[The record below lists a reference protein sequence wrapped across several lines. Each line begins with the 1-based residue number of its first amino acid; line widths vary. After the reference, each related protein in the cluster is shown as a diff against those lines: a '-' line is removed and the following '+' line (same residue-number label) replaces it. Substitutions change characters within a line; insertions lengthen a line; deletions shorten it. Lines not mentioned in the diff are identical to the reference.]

1 MRYLAKAKIN
11 LTLDVVGKL
20 PDGYHQIKS
29 LVLKIPLF
37 DVIEI
42 DEGEKGI
49 YFTGEGVRE
58 DNTVKKALD
67 LFLKEI
73 NVKKEFSVKII
84 KNIPIGSGLGGG
96 SSDAASVLK
105 ALNSIFG
112 YPLSLEDLLNIGA
125 EIGSDV
131 PLFIREENLLLIENK
146 GEKVMPIYVKDREFF
161 IAVVFP
167 GFRISTSRVY
177 SLVDE
182 YSYFNTSTD
191 TVLDRLISNEDFL
204 SYLKN
209 DLEKF
214 AIKLNPGLVK
224 FKEELKGFNP
234 DALVLSGSG
243 SSYALFFK
251 NPQSLFLLEKSL
263 KNSPLQVFLFHVLGW
278 EKIYRIDRQ
287 TKE

>member
-1 MRYLAKAKIN
+1 MKYLAKAKIN

-20 PDGYHQIKS
+20 PDGYHKIKS
-29 LVLKIPLF
+29 LALKLPLF
-37 DVIEI
+37 DIIEI
-42 DEGEKGI
+42 DDKGSGI
-49 YFTGEGVRE
+49 YFTGEKIGE

-73 NVKKEFSVKII
+73 NAKKEFSVKIT
-84 KNIPIGSGLGGG
+84 KNIPVGSGLGGG
-96 SSDAASVLK
+96 SSDAATVLK

-112 YPLSLEDLLNIGA
+112 YPLSLKDLLNIGTK
-125 EIGSDV
+125 IGSDV

-167 GFRISTSRVY
+167 GFRISTSHVY

-191 TVLDRLISNEDFL
+191 LVLDKLISNKDFF

-209 DLEKF
+209 DLERF
-214 AIKLNPGLVK
+214 AIRLNSNLIKIKETLMK
-224 FKEELKGFNP
+224 FKP

-251 NPQSLFLLEKSL
+251 TPQPLFLLEKSL
-263 KNSPLQVFLFHVLGW
+263 KNSHLQVFLFHVLGW

>member
-37 DVIEI
+37 DIIEI
-42 DEGEKGI
+42 DEGKGI
-49 YFTGEGVRE
+49 YLTERVRE
-58 DNTVKKALD
+58 ENNTVKKALD

-73 NVKKEFSVKII
+73 NVKKEFFIKIT

-96 SSDAASVLK
+96 SSDAATVLK
-105 ALNSIFG
+105 ALNSVFG
-112 YPLSLEDLLNIGA
+112 YPLSLKDLINIGA
-125 EIGSDV
+125 NVGSDV

-161 IAVVFP
+161 IAVIFP

-182 YSYFNTSTD
+182 YSNFNTSTD

-209 DLEKF
+209 DLEKP
-214 AIKLNPGLVK
+214 AIKLNPNLVK
-224 FKEELKGFNP
+224 VKEELKGFKP

-251 NPQSLFLLEKSL
+251 TPQSLFPLEKTL

-287 TKE
+287 TKG

>member
-1 MRYLAKAKIN
+1 MKYLAKAKIN

-20 PDGYHQIKS
+20 PDGYHKIKS
-29 LVLKIPLF
+29 LALKLPLF
-37 DVIEI
+37 DIIEI
-42 DEGEKGI
+42 DDKGSGI
-49 YFTGEGVRE
+49 YFTGEKVGE

-73 NVKKEFSVKII
+73 NAKKEFSVKIT
-84 KNIPIGSGLGGG
+84 KNIPVGSGLGGG
-96 SSDAASVLK
+96 SSDAATVLK

-112 YPLSLEDLLNIGA
+112 YPLSLKDLLNIGTK
-125 EIGSDV
+125 IGSDV

-167 GFRISTSRVY
+167 GFRISTSHVY

-191 TVLDRLISNEDFL
+191 LVLDRLISNKDFF

-209 DLEKF
+209 DLERF
-214 AIKLNPGLVK
+214 AIRLNSNLIKIKETLMK
-224 FKEELKGFNP
+224 FKP

-251 NPQSLFLLEKSL
+251 TPQPLFLLEKSL
-263 KNSPLQVFLFHVLGW
+263 KNSHLQVFLFHVLGW
-278 EKIYRIDRQ
+278 ERIYRIDRQ

>member
-1 MRYLAKAKIN
+1 MKYLAKAKIN

-20 PDGYHQIKS
+20 PDGYHKIKS
-29 LVLKIPLF
+29 LALKLPLF
-37 DVIEI
+37 DIIEI
-42 DEGEKGI
+42 DDKGSGI
-49 YFTGEGVRE
+49 YFTGEKIGE

-73 NVKKEFSVKII
+73 NAKKEFSVKIT
-84 KNIPIGSGLGGG
+84 KNIPVGSGLGGG
-96 SSDAASVLK
+96 SSDAATVLK
-105 ALNSIFG
+105 ALNSMFG
-112 YPLSLEDLLNIGA
+112 YPLSLKDLLNIGA
-125 EIGSDV
+125 KIGSDV
-131 PLFIREENLLLIENK
+131 PLFIRGENLLLIENK

-167 GFRISTSRVY
+167 GFRISTSHVY

-191 TVLDRLISNEDFL
+191 LVLDRLISNKDFF

-209 DLEKF
+209 DLERF
-214 AIKLNPGLVK
+214 AIRLNSNLIKIKETLMK
-224 FKEELKGFNP
+224 FKP

-251 NPQSLFLLEKSL
+251 TPQPLFLLEKSL
-263 KNSPLQVFLFHVLGW
+263 KDSHLQVFLFHILGW
-278 EKIYRIDRQ
+278 ERIYRIDRQ
-287 TKE
+287 TKG

>member
-1 MRYLAKAKIN
+1 MKYLAKAKIN

-20 PDGYHQIKS
+20 PDGYHKIKS
-29 LVLKIPLF
+29 LVLKLPLF
-37 DVIEI
+37 DIIEI
-42 DEGEKGI
+42 DDKGSGI
-49 YFTGEGVRE
+49 YFTGEKVGE

-73 NVKKEFSVKII
+73 NAKKEFYIKIT
-84 KNIPIGSGLGGG
+84 KNIPVGSGLGGG
-96 SSDAASVLK
+96 SSDAATVLK

-112 YPLSLEDLLNIGA
+112 YPLSLKDLLNIGTK
-125 EIGSDV
+125 IGSDV

-167 GFRISTSRVY
+167 GFRISTSHVY

-182 YSYFNTSTD
+182 YSYFNTSTNL
-191 TVLDRLISNEDFL
+191 VLDKLISDKDFF

-209 DLEKF
+209 DLERF
-214 AIKLNPGLVK
+214 AIRLNSNLIKIKETLMK
-224 FKEELKGFNP
+224 FKP

-243 SSYALFFK
+243 SSYTLFFK
-251 NPQSLFLLEKSL
+251 APQPLFLLEKSL
-263 KNSPLQVFLFHVLGW
+263 KDSHLQVFLFHVLGW
-278 EKIYRIDRQ
+278 ERIYRIDRQ
-287 TKE
+287 TKG

>member
-1 MRYLAKAKIN
+1 MKYLAKAKIN

-37 DVIEI
+37 DIIEI
-42 DEGEKGI
+42 DDKGSGI
-49 YFTGEGVRE
+49 YFTGEKIGE

-73 NVKKEFSVKII
+73 NAKKEFSVKIT
-84 KNIPIGSGLGGG
+84 KNIPVGSGLGGG
-96 SSDAASVLK
+96 SSDAATVLK

-112 YPLSLEDLLNIGA
+112 YPLSLKDLLNIGA
-125 EIGSDV
+125 KIGSDV

-167 GFRISTSRVY
+167 GFRINTSHVY

-191 TVLDRLISNEDFL
+191 LVLDKLISNKDFF

-209 DLEKF
+209 DLERF
-214 AIKLNPGLVK
+214 AIRLNSNLIKIKETLMK
-224 FKEELKGFNP
+224 FKP

-243 SSYALFFK
+243 SSYTLFFK
-251 NPQSLFLLEKSL
+251 TPQPLFLLEKSL
-263 KNSPLQVFLFHVLGW
+263 KDSHLQVFLFHVLGW

-287 TKE
+287 TKG